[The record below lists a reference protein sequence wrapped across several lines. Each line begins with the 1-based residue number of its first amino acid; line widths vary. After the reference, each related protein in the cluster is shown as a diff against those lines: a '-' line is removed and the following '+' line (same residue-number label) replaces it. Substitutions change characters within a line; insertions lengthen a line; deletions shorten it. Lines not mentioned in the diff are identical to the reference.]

1 MEAHDH
7 RAGIDG
13 VMTVMGCLV
22 VGTAAL
28 VFMGLVIVPTLV
40 WSTFQGDPTIVAP
53 GKAALGL
60 ALWLKHGL
68 PGEPSHVSLW
78 RAYRDVMPPG
88 AAWLAI
94 DVLVVAAG
102 VALFLLLLARIDR
115 WKGRRWTARP
125 SWDPRGKVEP
135 RAWARP
141 RDLLHLQ
148 PRRGSSARAWRRGL
162 SRIQRLVFFE
172 RRSPAPAGGDSW
184 FGGRLGSAEVRSAPE
199 LHLGVIAPT
208 RAGKTSRVVI
218 PAALEH
224 DGPAIVLSNKTDV
237 ARATAHPRSRVGP
250 VWAYAPFAE
259 AGVLDGAR
267 CGWSPLAGCE
277 SWGYALRMG
286 RWLFDADP
294 QSAAVADSSGGARF
308 YNREAVSTALPPLL
322 HAAAL
327 SDRRMA
333 DVLAW
338 MRGGTDGLDEP
349 RTLLEKRGATNA
361 ASAIAGV
368 QALEDRPRSLLLMS
382 AAQLVDAYRFPDL
395 EQPDLPAFRPKDLLD
410 GGTLYLIAPESEQE
424 LLAPLFGGILGAMLR
439 TCEDHAEET
448 GRPLDRPLRILAD
461 EAAQLA
467 PLAKLPTYLAVSGG
481 WGVRW
486 CVVYQSLAQVRHR
499 YGDEADA
506 VLGNLLCKLI
516 LGPVQDAETRRYVE
530 DLLDEEVTTSTSRSR
545 NGGFGPDVST
555 TTHERRAAKVSAQ
568 RLMQLR
574 EGEAVLIHGRD
585 LPAIT
590 RLPLWWDRRD
600 LPR

>member
-1 MEAHDH
+1 MEAPD
-7 RAGIDG
+7 RGAGVDEA
-13 VMTVMGCLV
+13 LV
-22 VGTAAL
+22 VKLFVTGLVVAVVFAA
-28 VFMGLVIVPTLV
+28 LVIVPTLV
-40 WSTFQGDPTIVAP
+40 WSTFQGDPTIVP
-53 GKAALGL
+53 PFKAAWGF
-60 ALWLKHGL
+60 ALWLEHGL
-68 PGEPSHVSLW
+68 PGEPSHVSRW
-78 RAYRDVMPPG
+78 REYRDVMPPK

-94 DVLVVAAG
+94 DVLVIAAG
-102 VALFLLLLARIDR
+102 FAALLLVVARIDR
-115 WKGRRWTARP
+115 WRGRRWTARP
-125 SWDPRGKVEP
+125 SWDPRAKVEP

-148 PRRGSSARAWRRGL
+148 PRRGSSARAWRRAL
-162 SRIQRLVFFE
+162 SRAQRLVFFE
-172 RRSPAPAGGDSW
+172 RRSPRPAGGDSW
-184 FGGRLGSAEVRSAPE
+184 YGGRLGSAEIRSAPE

-237 ARATAHPRSRVGP
+237 ARATADRRSRVGP

-277 SWGYALRMG
+277 SWDFALRMG

-294 QSAAVADSSGGARF
+294 SSAAVSDGSGARF
-308 YNREAVSTALPPLL
+308 HNREAVSTALPPLL

-327 SDRRMA
+327 SGRRMS

-338 MRGGTDGLDEP
+338 TRRGTDGLDEP
-349 RTLLEKRGATNA
+349 RSLLEEHGAPMV
-361 ASAIAGV
+361 ASAVAGV

-395 EQPDLPAFRPKDLLD
+395 EQPDLPAFRPKDLLE

-424 LLAPLFGGILGAMLR
+424 LLAPLFGGILGAVLR
-439 TCEDHAEET
+439 ACEVRT
-448 GRPLDRPLRILAD
+448 SQNGPLDRPLRILAD
-461 EAAQLA
+461 EAAHLA

-486 CVVYQSLAQVRHR
+486 CVVYQSLAQIRHR
-499 YGDEADA
+499 YGAEADA
-506 VLGNLLCKLI
+506 VLGNLLCKLV

-530 DLLDEEVTTSTSRSR
+530 ELLDEEVTMTTSRSR

-574 EGEAVLIHGRD
+574 EGEAVFIHGRD

-590 RLPLWWDRRD
+590 RLPLWWDRKE

>member
-1 MEAHDH
+1 MNERED
-7 RAGIDG
+7 AGVHPAVVWG
-13 VMTVMGCLV
+13 VV
-22 VGTAAL
+22 VGLTIGALLAAL
-28 VFMGLVIVPTLV
+28 VILPTLV
-40 WSTFQGDPTIVAP
+40 WSTLQGDPTIVDP
-53 GKAALGL
+53 VTAAKG
-60 ALWLKHGL
+60 AFLWFKHGL
-68 PGEPSHVSLW
+68 HGEPSHVSLW
-78 RAYRDVMPPG
+78 RADRDVMPPRT
-88 AAWLAI
+88 AWTAMTAGMVGGVVVI
-94 DVLVVAAG
+94 FGLVVAHK
-102 VALFLLLLARIDR
+102 DR
-115 WKGRRWTARP
+115 WRGRRWTARP

-148 PRRGSSARAWRRGL
+148 PRRGSSARVGRRGV
-162 SRIQRLVFFE
+162 SRLQRLLFFE
-172 RRSPAPAGGDSW
+172 RRAPAPAGGDSW
-184 FGGRLGSAEVRSAPE
+184 YGGRLGSAEVRSAPE

-224 DGPAIVLSNKTDV
+224 EGPAIVLSNKTDV
-237 ARATAHPRSRVGP
+237 ARATAAARTEVGP

-259 AGVLDGAR
+259 LGVMEGAR

-277 SWGYALRMG
+277 SWSFALRMG

-294 QSAAVADSSGGARF
+294 HSAAVSDGSGGARF

-327 SDRRMA
+327 SDRRMS

-338 MRGGTDGLDEP
+338 IRGGTDGLDEP
-349 RTLLEKRGATNA
+349 RTLLEDRGATMV
-361 ASAIAGV
+361 ASAVAGV

-395 EQPDLPAFRPKDLLD
+395 EQPDLPTFRPKDLLD
-410 GGTLYLIAPESEQE
+410 EGGTLYLIAPESEQE
-424 LLAPLFGGILGAMLR
+424 LLAPLFGGILGAVLR
-439 TCEDHAEET
+439 ACEERASET
-448 GRPLDRPLRILAD
+448 GPLERPLRILAD
-461 EAAQLA
+461 EAAHLA

-506 VLGNLLCKLI
+506 VLGNLLCKLV
-516 LGPVQDAETRRYVE
+516 LGPVQDAETRRYVDE
-530 DLLDEEVTTSTSRSR
+530 LLDEEVTTSTSRAR
-545 NGGFGPDVST
+545 NGGLGSDVST

-574 EGEAVLIHGRD
+574 EGEAVFIHGRD

-590 RLPLWWDRRD
+590 HLPLWWDRRD